1 VEVPSVE
8 VSVEMP
14 SVEVPSVEA
23 SVEVP
28 SVDAPLVEVPSV
40 DVAVD
45 VSAADDVGG
54 DGDVKNHAVVQLI
67 AVCDRSR

>member
-1 VEVPSVE
+1 MEVPSVE
-8 VSVEMP
+8 VPLVEVT
-14 SVEVPSVEA
+14 SVEVLLA
-23 SVEVP
+23 
-28 SVDAPLVEVPSV
+28 EVPSV

-45 VSAADDVGG
+45 VLAADDAGG

>member
-1 VEVPSVE
+1 MEVPLVEVTSVE
-8 VSVEMP
+8 VLL
-14 SVEVPSVEA
+14 A
-23 SVEVP
+23 
-28 SVDAPLVEVPSV
+28 EVPSV

-45 VSAADDVGG
+45 VLAADDAGG